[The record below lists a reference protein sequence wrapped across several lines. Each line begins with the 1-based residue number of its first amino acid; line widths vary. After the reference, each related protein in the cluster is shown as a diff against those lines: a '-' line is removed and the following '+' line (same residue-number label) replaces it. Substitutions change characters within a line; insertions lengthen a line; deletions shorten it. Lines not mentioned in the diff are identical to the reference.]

1 MLTPYTIFNNAIS
14 RCSSSQCRTKTFRLT
29 QLGVPSLQNINTEK
43 IHILLSLFSEI
54 KGLMLFSAFQFRL
67 FIQFNENVVIKLVLS
82 NGYRKEQKP

>member
-1 MLTPYTIFNNAIS
+1 MPHKNI
-14 RCSSSQCRTKTFRLT
+14 
-29 QLGVPSLQNINTEK
+29 PINTIRSSIFAEFNTKK